1 MQIGYARISQ
11 SDQSLDLQCDAL
23 AKAGCEKIFS
33 DTVSGAREK
42 RPGLSQAL
50 EFARSGDVL
59 VVWRLDRLG
68 RSLPHLI
75 ETIRH
80 LDQRAVGFKSLAEAI
95 DTTTTGG
102 RLAYHLFGALTEFER
117 ALIRERTRAGLEAA
131 RQRGRVGGRPRSMTG
146 DKIDAAKKLLSSDT
160 PPKDVASVVGVS
172 VPTLYRWLPSSKSV
186 RVDVP

>member
-1 MQIGYARISQ
+1 
-11 SDQSLDLQCDAL
+11 
-23 AKAGCEKIFS
+23 
-33 DTVSGAREK
+33 
-42 RPGLSQAL
+42 
-50 EFARSGDVL
+50 VL

>member
-11 SDQSLDLQCDAL
+11 ADQSLDLQCDAL
-23 AKAGCEKIFS
+23 AKAGCEKIFT
-33 DTVSGAREK
+33 DTLSGAREK

-75 ETIRH
+75 ETIR
-80 LDQRAVGFKSLAEAI
+80 LFDQRAIGFKSLAEAI
-95 DTTTTGG
+95 DTTSVGG
-102 RLAYHLFGALTEFER
+102 RLAYHLFGALAEFER

-131 RQRGRVGGRPRSMTG
+131 RQRGRVGGRPRSMTT
-146 DKIDAAKKLLSSDT
+146 DKVDAAKKLLSDGT
-160 PPKDVASVVGVS
+160 PAKDVARILAVS
-172 VPTLYRWLPSSKSV
+172 LPTLYRYCPV
-186 RVDVP
+186 VAT

>member
-1 MQIGYARISQ
+1 
-11 SDQSLDLQCDAL
+11 
-23 AKAGCEKIFS
+23 
-33 DTVSGAREK
+33 
-42 RPGLSQAL
+42 
-50 EFARSGDVL
+50 
-59 VVWRLDRLG
+59 
-68 RSLPHLI
+68 
-75 ETIRH
+75 
-80 LDQRAVGFKSLAEAI
+80 VGFKSLAEAI

-146 DKIDAAKKLLSSDT
+146 DKIDAAKKLLSSDS